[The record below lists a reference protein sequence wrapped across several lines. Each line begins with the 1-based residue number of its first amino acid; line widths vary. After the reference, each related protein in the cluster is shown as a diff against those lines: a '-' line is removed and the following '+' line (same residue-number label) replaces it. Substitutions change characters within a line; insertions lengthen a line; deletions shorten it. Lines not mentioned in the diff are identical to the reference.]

1 MSVTPPSRPA
11 SADGT
16 SSADAATLPPGL
28 ERTDPDYRRVLGAT
42 LAAGLAAFNT
52 LYCTQAM
59 LPRLTTAFEITPTI
73 SALTVSATTG
83 ALALCVVPAS
93 ILSERFG
100 RGRIMTISLIASI
113 LIGLLL
119 PFSPTATWLIIGR
132 GLQGA
137 MIAGVPAV
145 AMALLS
151 EELAPAALAKAIG
164 VYIAGTSL
172 GGLSG
177 RLIPAGVLELSTWR
191 WALGAN
197 LLFAGI
203 CAIIAIIVLPPQ
215 RRFQPKRLRFRGEL
229 QAMAGH
235 WKNPRLAGLF
245 LIAGLAMGVFVS
257 LYNYVGFV
265 LINDFGLSEAL
276 VGVVFLLYLAGTW
289 SSARAGVWSSKY
301 GSGITL
307 VCGAGTS
314 LIALLVCLAPQLGV
328 LLAAILVFTA
338 AFFVV
343 HSTAS
348 AWVGHTA
355 VENRAEASSTY
366 VACYYLGSSVFG
378 WLSGLL
384 FDATSWTGLILG
396 LAAVSTLT
404 LGIGGVLFVASRR
417 SEPSALP

>member
-1 MSVTPPSRPA
+1 MSATPRTRPA
-11 SADGT
+11 
-16 SSADAATLPPGL
+16 DATPAAAPSTAAALPPGL
-28 ERTDPDYRRVLGAT
+28 ERNDPDYRRALTAT

-59 LPRLTTAFEITPTI
+59 LPRLTTAFDITPTI
-73 SALTVSATTG
+73 SALTVSAATG

-100 RGRIMTISLIASI
+100 RGRIMTVSLIASI

-119 PFSPTATWLIIGR
+119 PFSPSATWLILGR
-132 GLQGA
+132 GIQGA

-145 AMALLS
+145 AMTLLS
-151 EELAPAALAKAIG
+151 EELAPAALAKAMG

-203 CAIIAIIVLPPQ
+203 CAAIAIIALPTQ
-215 RRFQPKRLRFRGEL
+215 RRFQPKQLRLGNEL
-229 QAMAGH
+229 EAMAAH

-265 LINDFGLSEAL
+265 LIHDFGLSEAL
-276 VGVVFLLYLAGTW
+276 VGVVFILYLAGTW

-301 GSGITL
+301 GPGITL
-307 VCGAGTS
+307 VFGAGAS
-314 LIALLVCLAPQLGV
+314 LLALVVCLAPQLGV
-328 LLAAILVFTA
+328 LIAAMLVFTA
-338 AFFVV
+338 AFFIV

-348 AWVGHTA
+348 AWVGRTA
-355 VENRAEASSTY
+355 TDNRAEASSMY

-384 FDATSWTGLILG
+384 FDATHWTGLILG
-396 LAAVSTLT
+396 LAAVSTIT
-404 LGIGGVLFVASRR
+404 LGIGLALLSASRR
-417 SEPSALP
+417 P